1 MKIHLHAP
9 DAAVAR
15 QALEA
20 IGTVVRWDMEKI
32 EVKIPDTRPAGQ
44 SENRVHIVTDAAG
57 SLTREA
63 ARNLG
68 VTLFESYIVMGDRS
82 IPETLVPPH
91 ELYAAMRR
99 GMKVTTAQASTF
111 ERRQHYE
118 SVLHRHDK
126 VVYLCVG
133 SVYTGNYD
141 VARHWAA
148 AHGAGHRF
156 TVIDTAA
163 AAGKLGL
170 IARQVARF
178 AASGANP
185 PAIIRHANA
194 ITPACEEIIFLD
206 QLKYLAAGGRISRTR
221 GFLGD
226 LFNVKPVIS
235 PTAAGV
241 QKIGAVKNREEQLI
255 FAVTHLENRL
265 CPKIPVEILLAHTD
279 NEEWVSTHARPRI
292 QSLLPLS
299 EISLAPLSLTSGVHM
314 GPGTW
319 AVAFLPRPA
328 TVSGEDA
335 P

>member
-15 QALEA
+15 QALA
-20 IGTVVRWDMEKI
+20 SLGTVVRWDMERI
-32 EVKIPDTRPAGQ
+32 EVKIPEPLPAGQ
-44 SENRVHIVTDAAG
+44 PRRRVHIVTDAAG

-63 ARNLG
+63 SRNLG
-68 VTLFESYIVMGDRS
+68 VTLFESYVLMGERA

-111 ERRQHYE
+111 ERHQHYE
-118 SVLHRHDK
+118 SLLHRHDE

-148 AHGAGHRF
+148 GHPDGHRL
-156 TVIDTAA
+156 TIIDTAA

-170 IARQVARF
+170 MARQVARV
-178 AASGANP
+178 AASGKDL
-185 PAIIRHANA
+185 PAIIDQVHL
-194 ITPACEEIIFLD
+194 ISPLCEEIIFLD

-221 GFLGD
+221 GFFGD

-235 PTAAGV
+235 PTAEGV
-241 QKIGAVKNREEQLI
+241 KRIGAVKNRTEQLA
-255 FAVTHLENRL
+255 FAVTHLEKRVSTR
-265 CPKIPVEILLAHTD
+265 IPVEILLTFTD
-279 NEEWVSTHARPRI
+279 NEDWVSTQARQRI

-299 EISLAPLSLTSGVHM
+299 KISLAPLSLTSGVHM

-319 AVAFLPRPA
+319 AIAFLPRPGA
-328 TVSGEDA
+328 LSEDEA